1 MSFTVRSSVDG
12 YLYIVL
18 LGSDEKSFYLLYP
31 NTLDKDNRIK
41 ARQSLAMPGPA
52 WQIKAA
58 GPPGVNRLLFV
69 VSSSPRDSAIFVPES
84 PAKGEV
90 FTYSVADGVSRKRL
104 LDFFMGRGLT
114 PANATIGAHL
124 IEIMEVQ

>member
-41 ARQSLAMPGPA
+41 ANQSLALPGPG

-58 GPPGVNRLLFV
+58 GPPGVDRLLFV
-69 VSSSPRDSAIFVPES
+69 VSSAPRDPALFVPEPPS
-84 PAKGEV
+84 KGEV
-90 FTYSVADGVSRKRL
+90 FTYSVADGVSRQRL
-104 LDFFMGRGLT
+104 LDFFMGRGHRSG
-114 PANATIGAHL
+114 NAALGADL
-124 IEIMEVQ
+124 LEIREVP